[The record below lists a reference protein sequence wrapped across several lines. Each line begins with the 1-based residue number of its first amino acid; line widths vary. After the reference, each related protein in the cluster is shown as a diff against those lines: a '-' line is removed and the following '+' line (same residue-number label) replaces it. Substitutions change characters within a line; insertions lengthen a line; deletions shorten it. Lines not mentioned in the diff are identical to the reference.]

1 MASSEA
7 GESSA
12 DEARATGAGRNRLA
26 LESSPY
32 LRQHA
37 DNPVDWYPW
46 GDEAFERA
54 RAEQKPVLLSIG
66 YSTCHWC
73 HVMAHESFEDPQIA
87 ERMNEWFV
95 SIKVDREERPDVDA
109 VYMVATQAL
118 SGHGGWPMTVF
129 LTPEREPFY
138 AGTYYPP
145 KDRYGRPGFPR
156 LLEGVHEAWEER
168 REAVLEAAGSI
179 TERMQAATQHEPPGG
194 LTLDGADAE
203 RAVARLR
210 MDYDPRWGGFGGAP
224 KFPSPSTLEFLLAHD
239 ALGELPEVEHAVTGP
254 SASEPSATTMALHT
268 LRRMAAG
275 GVYDQLRGG
284 FARYS
289 VDERWLVPHFEK
301 MLYDNAQLVRLY
313 LHAYQVSGEPLFAR
327 IARETLDAME
337 AELWLPGG
345 GYAAALDADSEGI
358 EGKYYVW
365 TAADLAELLGAGS
378 AEERLARLA
387 YGVSDEG
394 NFSDPHHPELVGR
407 NVLTRARPIEEVAAE
422 LGEPT
427 EAGAARLDALRAR
440 LLEAR
445 ALRIPPHR
453 DDKLLA
459 SWNGLALAALS
470 EAARVLG
477 EPRDLARAEE
487 LAALLWE
494 ELRDGDRLLHVRRGE
509 GAERA
514 AVAGMLEDYA
524 YVGLGLVELYRAGG
538 DLTQLARAEE
548 LGARLVELFHDG
560 EGGGFFDTAADAER
574 LILRQKTTSDQAT
587 PSGNGAAAQ
596 LLAWLAR
603 YGASPE
609 DEPLARE
616 QLAGE
621 AVALAQKLMVEHPTG
636 FGSAWI
642 ARALLAA
649 PHREVAIVG
658 EPAARAPLEHEL
670 ARRFLPATVIV
681 PAAASGGLPLLAGR
695 DVAHGAAAYVCE
707 SMVCELPATT
717 PEALAQQLDE
727 QLDRQRAQP

>member
-1 MASSEA
+1 MTASESGEA
-7 GESSA
+7 SA
-12 DEARATGAGRNRLA
+12 DEARAGEGGRNRLV

-73 HVMAHESFEDPQIA
+73 HVMAHESFEDPAIA

-145 KDRYGRPGFPR
+145 EDRYGRPGFPR

-194 LTLDGADAE
+194 LTLDETDAE

-239 ALGELPEVEHAVTGP
+239 ALGGAGSERPG
-254 SASEPSATTMALHT
+254 EPSGTAMVLHT

-275 GVYDQLRGG
+275 GIYDQLAGG
-284 FARYS
+284 FSRYS

-313 LHAYQVSGEPLFAR
+313 LHAYQASGEPLFAR

-407 NVLTRARPIEEVAAE
+407 SVLTRERPIEEVAEE
-422 LGEPT
+422 LGEST
-427 EAGAARLDALRAR
+427 EAVAARLDALRAQ

-477 EPRDLARAEE
+477 GSADLARAEE
-487 LAALLWE
+487 LAELLWQ
-494 ELRDGDRLLHVRRGE
+494 ELRDGERLLHVRRGDD
-509 GAERA
+509 AERA
-514 AVAGMLEDYA
+514 AVEGMLEDYA
-524 YVGLGLVELYRAGG
+524 YLGLGLVELYRAAG
-538 DLTQLARAEE
+538 DLMQLARAEE
-548 LGARLVELFHDG
+548 LGARLVELFRDA

-574 LILRQKTTSDQAT
+574 LILRQKATSDQAT

-603 YGASPE
+603 YHTSPE
-609 DEPLARE
+609 NEPLARE

-621 AVALAQKLMVEHPTG
+621 AVALAQRLMVEHPAG
-636 FGSAWI
+636 FGSAWL

-649 PHREVAIVG
+649 PHREVAILG

-670 ARRFLPATVIV
+670 ARRFLPATVIA
-681 PAAASGGLPLLAGR
+681 PAAGSGGLPLLEGR

-707 SMVCELPATT
+707 SMVCELSATT
-717 PEALAQQLDE
+717 PEALTQQLDG

>member
-1 MASSEA
+1 MAPMTADPSRA
-7 GESSA
+7 GE
-12 DEARATGAGRNRLA
+12 AGRNRLA
-26 LESSPY
+26 RESSPY

-37 DNPVDWYPW
+37 DNPVNWYPW
-46 GDEAFERA
+46 GDEAFARA
-54 RAEQKPVLLSIG
+54 RAEQKPVLLSVG

-73 HVMAHESFEDPQIA
+73 HVMAHESFEDPQVA

-109 VYMVATQAL
+109 VYMLATQAL

-129 LTPEREPFY
+129 LTPERQPFY

-145 KDRYGRPGFPR
+145 EDRHGLPGFPR
-156 LLEGVHEAWEER
+156 LLESVHTAWEER

-179 TERMQAATQHEPPGG
+179 TERMQAATRQASPGG
-194 LTLDGADAE
+194 LALEVADAE

-239 ALGELPEVEHAVTGP
+239 ALGAPP
-254 SASEPSATTMALHT
+254 SGATEPSVTEMVLHT

-275 GVYDQLRGG
+275 GIYDQLAGG

-313 LHAYQVSGEPLFAR
+313 LHAYQLSGEPLFAR

-337 AELWLPGG
+337 SELWLPGG

-365 TAADLAELLGAGS
+365 TAVELAELLGEGS
-378 AEERLARLA
+378 AAERLARLA

-394 NFSDPHHPELVGR
+394 NFTDPHHPELTGR
-407 NVLTRARPIEEVAAE
+407 NVLTRARPLEEVAGE
-422 LGEPT
+422 LGAPT
-427 EAGAARLDALRAR
+427 EEVARRLAELRAR

-445 ALRIPPHR
+445 GRRIPPQR

-459 SWNGLALAALS
+459 SWNGLALAALA

-477 EPRDLARAEE
+477 EPGDLERAEQ

-494 ELRDGDRLLHVRRGE
+494 ELRDGERLLHVRRGA

-514 AVAGMLEDYA
+514 AVEGMLEDYA

-538 DLTQLARAEE
+538 DLMQLARAEE
-548 LGARLVELFHDG
+548 LGDCLVELFHDA
-560 EGGGFFDTAADAER
+560 ETGGFFDTAADAER

-587 PSGNGAAAQ
+587 PAGNGAAAQ

-603 YGASPE
+603 YRESPE
-609 DEPLARE
+609 GERAARE

-621 AVALAQKLMVEHPTG
+621 AVALAQAQMVEHAG
-636 FGSAWI
+636 GYGSAWL

-649 PHREVAIVG
+649 PRREVAIVG
-658 EPAARAPLEHEL
+658 EPAARAPLEREL
-670 ARRFLPATVIV
+670 ARRFLPATVIA
-681 PAAASGGLPLLAGR
+681 PASSVAVGSGGLPLLDGR

-707 SMVCELPATT
+707 SMVCELPVTT
-717 PEALAQQLDE
+717 PEALAA
-727 QLDRQRAQP
+727 QLDRQDDRRGARP